1 LGPGTQPQ
9 LQDQFADP
17 AKVALHLTQN
27 NNTLNIMD
35 GQTLEQ
41 ARAALEEVKRIKDA
55 GRKAT
60 EENKQLNVSGRSG
73 DG

>member
-1 LGPGTQPQ
+1 
-9 LQDQFADP
+9 
-17 AKVALHLTQN
+17 
-27 NNTLNIMD
+27 MD